1 MSSGCGDVLS
11 LADLQTAKKHQ
22 IFEAEVITG
31 KSGGV
36 AGGAD
41 IDYATNPVTRQVQKT
56 LPAVLRDAGFSPA
69 SWDFSTGGTLTVT
82 DRGKVVYDPVSET
95 WYSYAGTL
103 PVTVPAGFN
112 PVGNADWK
120 PKTDP
125 DLRDDLEST
134 SGAGLVGYDT
144 AQTYPSGSVGY
155 AINNLHAKKVYA
167 VDFGVKADGSDDTA
181 ALQALSVSVSAMTD
195 AVVEVVFP
203 QGVSRVGYQDQAPT
217 STSGYSFRPGYVAVN
232 GNVGWFFVNGRSG
245 TTIINARGWTIKLN
259 DGMKHGSFNPSTGLA
274 HASTSP
280 FRDTNYQAYAGNLV
294 AFKGCEHVIR
304 IGLTVDGS
312 ADTATWGGVYGDT
325 GWQCISFGIWDAAN
339 VRVEAYDDVVTNCL
353 LDNLYIST
361 ESGWSPSNTGVQR
374 SFDSYNGTYTDGRRQ
389 NITIAGGQNIRFH
402 GGTAARAGRTSINA
416 GSYYSAPEANVD
428 IETESGAVQDVVFND
443 FKMLYGGK
451 NSFLA
456 ASFNNPFARATLNRC
471 TLRSNSSIAQIYTT
485 GSGIRFNDCLIE
497 GSGLDVRKINA
508 GNTPVEFRRCTIR
521 NHISGTAAPWQR
533 FVGEIGVMEDC
544 YWDIIMNDGMSSTR
558 PLFHFTANDAT
569 VFPPYPAKGLWRYN
583 IINLSG
589 NQDLITASTNGRV
602 YLGSIQF
609 FFDMDMRII
618 TSGLTGTLTLDI
630 DTRGS
635 TVNQRG
641 ITTDTQK
648 VVDRASG
655 SSTAMATGGYF
666 LNSTLQVAAA
676 TLAPKTTGMQL
687 GTNTLRLGEIYM
699 GQAGIRIQDSA
710 GGNWRI
716 TVSPEGNIVVTRI

>member
-1 MSSGCGDVLS
+1 MSTITQFPSGNTQYRIEFDYLARTFVVVTLVNSSDPTLNRVLEVGRDYRFLNPTMIEMLVDQS
-11 LADLQTAKKHQ
+11 GFDIVRIHRQTGTDLVVDFRNGSVLTASDLTNAELQAIHIAEEGRDQTVDLAKEYAAAAGSSAANAKDSEDKARL
-22 IFEAEVITG
+22 IAESIKCLTV
-31 KSGGV
+31 
-36 AGGAD
+36 GGALD
-41 IDYATNPVTRQVQKT
+41 
-56 LPAVLRDAGFSPA
+56 L
-69 SWDFSTGGTLTVT
+69 LT
-82 DRGKVVYDPVSET
+82 S
-95 WYSYAGTL
+95 
-103 PVTVPAGFN
+103 
-112 PVGNADWK
+112 
-120 PKTDP
+120 
-125 DLRDDLEST
+125 
-134 SGAGLVGYDT
+134 
-144 AQTYPSGSVGY
+144 
-155 AINNLHAKKVYA
+155 KKVYA

-181 ALQALSVSVSAMTD
+181 ALQALSVAVSAMTD
-195 AVVEVVFP
+195 PVVEVVFP

-312 ADTATWGGVYGDT
+312 ANTATWGGVYGDT

-361 ESGWSPSNTGVQR
+361 ESGWSPSTTGVQR
-374 SFDSYNGTYTDGRRQ
+374 SADYYNGTYTDGRRQ

-456 ASFNNPFARATLNRC
+456 ASFNNPFTRATLNRC

-544 YWDIIMNDGMSSTR
+544 YWDIIMNAGMSSTS
-558 PLFHFTANDAT
+558 PLFLFTANDSMA
-569 VFPPYPAKGLWRYN
+569 FPPYPAKGLWRYN

-589 NQDLITASTNGRV
+589 NQDLITAATNGRV

-630 DTRGS
+630 NTQGS

-641 ITTDTQK
+641 ITTDSQK
-648 VVDRASG
+648 VVDKASG
-655 SSTAMATGGYF
+655 SSTAMETGGFF
-666 LNSTLQVAAA
+666 LNRTMQVTASVL
-676 TLAPKTTGMQL
+676 TPKTTGMQL
-687 GTNTLRLGEIYM
+687 GTNSLRLGDIYM

-716 TVSPEGNIVVTRI
+716 TVTPEGNIVATRV